1 MALLRN
7 ELRRLTQ
14 PSPEMAEVG
23 AEIVR
28 EMAAEM
34 AAEMAEVAPLS
45 AEARW
50 LQQVDMP
57 PAPCPCP
64 LLRTP
69 LPTDNFHVLLTYY
82 WLTSY

>member
-1 MALLRN
+1 MALLRT

-23 AEIVR
+23 AEIAG
-28 EMAAEM
+28 EMAV
-34 AAEMAEVAPLS
+34 EMAEIAPLS

-69 LPTDNFHVLLTYY
+69 LTTDNFHALLTYY
-82 WLTSY
+82 WLTSS

>member
-23 AEIVR
+23 AEI
-28 EMAAEM
+28 AG
-34 AAEMAEVAPLS
+34 EMAEIAPLS

-64 LLRTP
+64 LLPTP

>member
-1 MALLRN
+1 MALLRD

-23 AEIVR
+23 AEIAG

-34 AAEMAEVAPLS
+34 TEIAPLS

-50 LQQVDMP
+50 LQQVDLP
-57 PAPCPCP
+57 PAPCPLP
-64 LLRTP
+64 LAPYTTHR
-69 LPTDNFHVLLTYY
+69 
-82 WLTSY
+82 

>member
-1 MALLRN
+1 MALLRT

-14 PSPEMAEVG
+14 PSPEMTEVG
-23 AEIVR
+23 AEMAA
-28 EMAAEM
+28 EMAVEM

-69 LPTDNFHVLLTYY
+69 LTTDNFHALLTYY
-82 WLTSY
+82 WLTSS

>member
-1 MALLRN
+1 MALLRT

-23 AEIVR
+23 AEIAG
-28 EMAAEM
+28 EIAEI
-34 AAEMAEVAPLS
+34 APLS

-50 LQQVDMP
+50 LQQVDLP

-69 LPTDNFHVLLTYY
+69 VTTDNFHALLTYY
-82 WLTSY
+82 WLTSS

>member
-1 MALLRN
+1 MALLRT

-14 PSPEMAEVG
+14 PSPEMVEVG
-23 AEIVR
+23 AEIAG
-28 EMAAEM
+28 EMAV
-34 AAEMAEVAPLS
+34 EMAEIAPLS

-69 LPTDNFHVLLTYY
+69 LTTDNFHVLLTYY

>member
-1 MALLRN
+1 MALLRT

-23 AEIVR
+23 AEIAG
-28 EMAAEM
+28 EIAEI
-34 AAEMAEVAPLS
+34 APLS

-64 LLRTP
+64 LQRLGCPGSSAEQLTRA
-69 LPTDNFHVLLTYY
+69 LPRAAGTVNRAH
-82 WLTSY
+82 